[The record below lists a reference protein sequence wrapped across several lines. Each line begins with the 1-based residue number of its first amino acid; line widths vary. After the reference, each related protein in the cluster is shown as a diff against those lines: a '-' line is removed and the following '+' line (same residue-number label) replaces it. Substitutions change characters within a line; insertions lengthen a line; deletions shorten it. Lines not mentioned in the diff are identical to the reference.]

1 MSDHRHYE
9 FLALDHPLAPDEQAE
24 VRAMSATAEV
34 TATRFADSYDSGDF
48 GGDVPAVLER
58 YYDAHLYTDGA
69 GTREVM
75 LRLPVDAPG
84 LPAVEAYLVDD
95 QVDAW
100 VSSSGDHLIIDLIS
114 QDGDTRAVAANG
126 TALVNGTARAGDPG
140 KAAGTVAGGG
150 SSSAVTGVRAELASG
165 DLRPLY
171 LAWLAAVGSWERDE
185 DAFEEDFEDEHEP
198 PVPSGLNRLTEPQ
211 RALAEFLR
219 LDPDLLAVAASAET
233 PVDQAPWIAALPASQ
248 KDALLLRVLRG
259 EGEKVRQ
266 DLLRHRPAGDGAP
279 RRTVG
284 YLLDTAAE
292 TRQARERANAS
303 N

>member
-1 MSDHRHYE
+1 MSDHRYYE
-9 FLALDHPLAPDEQAE
+9 FLALDRPLGPDEQAE
-24 VRAMSATAEV
+24 VRAMSATADV
-34 TATRFADSYDSGDF
+34 TATRFTDFYESGDF

-84 LPAVEAYLVDD
+84 LPAVEAYLLDD

-100 VSSSGDHLIIDLIS
+100 VSSSGDHLVLDLIS
-114 QDGDTRAVAANG
+114 QDGDTRPAAANG
-126 TALVNGTARAGDPG
+126 TALVNGTARAGEPG
-140 KAAGTVAGGG
+140 KGAGAVAGGG

-185 DAFEEDFEDEHEP
+185 DAFEEDFEDEQEP

-233 PVDQAPWIAALPASQ
+233 PADQAPWIAALPANQ

-259 EGEKVRQ
+259 EGEEVRR
-266 DLLRHRPAGDGAP
+266 DLLRHHPADASP

-284 YLLDTAAE
+284 YLLDSAAE
-292 TRQARERANAS
+292 ARQARERANAA